1 MLIYYILLTQYMDER
16 DEVLIKLKDAADL
29 FVNTPG
35 THLLIPEIRT
45 NIGYAIRGAKDVNDV
60 AAIPG
65 RITVAFNRAIY
76 CMPPAFGASDHVARV
91 ILTAMSHDE
100 NIRSSINLK
109 YYDTIVKNLKDV
121 FLFNRKEE
129 PEESRKKER
138 HTMNFMVDLAY
149 SRLGKI
155 PKYIVDLGD
164 YGKEPSIFIFGKE
177 PMEVVKEAIGL
188 LQFIQ

>member
-1 MLIYYILLTQYMDER
+1 MDER
-16 DEVLIKLKDAADL
+16 DEVLIKLKEAADL
-29 FVNTPG
+29 FVDTLG
-35 THLLIPEIRT
+35 TYLLVPEIRT
-45 NIGYAIRGAKDVNDV
+45 NIGYAIKGAKSAKDV

-109 YYDTIVKNLKDV
+109 YYEEIVKNLKDV
-121 FLFNRKEE
+121 FMFNRKEE
-129 PEESRKKER
+129 PEESREKER
-138 HTMNFMVDLAY
+138 HTMNFMVDIAY
-149 SRLGKI
+149 SRLSRI

-164 YGKEPSIFIFGKE
+164 YGKEPSIFILGKE
-177 PMEVVKEAIGL
+177 PIEVVKDAISL